1 MARARRAPFFQANL
15 GVCYF
20 LSGKATIFDEPS
32 GADCMPGGVSHGGLE
47 AGAPPLVVLIGPV
60 QPCGGNCPLASGVA
74 VRPVVDITYVDNG
87 NKLLEGSGFE
97 GKSLEEVVK
106 GSFGKNAGLFN
117 NAGQHHTNFWKWMKP
132 NGGGDKIPAKL
143 KAKIDSDLGGV
154 VKMLVHGSSP
164 ILGYDVWEHS
174 YYIDYRNRRP
184 DYIKATSK
192 PSRSFSELGVRRRN
206 VLSRDKVTDSDLTAI
221 YLKADDLHAARSANA
236 VMKKGGGL

>member
-1 MARARRAPFFQANL
+1 
-15 GVCYF
+15 
-20 LSGKATIFDEPS
+20 
-32 GADCMPGGVSHGGLE
+32 
-47 AGAPPLVVLIGPV
+47 
-60 QPCGGNCPLASGVA
+60 
-74 VRPVVDITYVDNG
+74 
-87 NKLLEGSGFE
+87 
-97 GKSLEEVVK
+97 
-106 GSFGKNAGLFN
+106 
-117 NAGQHHTNFWKWMKP
+117 MKP
-132 NGGGDKIPAKL
+132 NGGGEKIRGKL

-154 VKMLVHGSSP
+154 VKMLVHRSSP